1 MEGLHII
8 LSGAQGCVQKL
19 KGILSQIL
27 RRFESLISLGSGN
40 VQISVPQLAGTL
52 RQDEMLSR
60 LSDAWVRFL
69 IAGSV
74 LPGIAVVH
82 LRNPSALLLAVPA
95 ITLAQRLYRHA
106 VIVVKAL
113 SSYSNLGNLLCAVY
127 T

>member
-1 MEGLHII
+1 M
-8 LSGAQGCVQKL
+8 
-19 KGILSQIL
+19 
-27 RRFESLISLGSGN
+27 
-40 VQISVPQLAGTL
+40 PQLAGTL

-82 LRNPSALLLAVPA
+82 LPNLSALLLAVPA

-106 VIVVKAL
+106 VLVVKAL
-113 SSYSNLGNLLCAVY
+113 SSYSNLGNRLCAA
-127 T
+127 